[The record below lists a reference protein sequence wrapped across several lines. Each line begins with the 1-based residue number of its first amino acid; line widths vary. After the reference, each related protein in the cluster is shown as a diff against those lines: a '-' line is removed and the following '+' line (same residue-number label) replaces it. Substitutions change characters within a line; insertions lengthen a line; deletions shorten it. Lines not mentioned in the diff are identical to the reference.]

1 MLVRHVV
8 GVAGQEGVA
17 GMEVLPEKVVIHKPH
32 KQLEHL
38 LQDMTN

>member
-17 GMEVLPEKVVIHKPH
+17 GMEVLPEKVQVLNKP
-32 KQLEHL
+32 LEHL